1 MGHKQ
6 GGRVGAEIILYMTH
20 DVVPLEYRYSLLISV
35 LYIIFYIYYIFI
47 AAKCYRFIQITL
59 LIMF

>member
-6 GGRVGAEIILYMTH
+6 GGRVGAEIIPYMTH
-20 DVVPLEYRYSLLISV
+20 DVVPLEYGYSLIVS
-35 LYIIFYIYYIFI
+35 YYCYGPVHYVFI